1 MPAIPK
7 HILERHPPMSSIPM
21 NVLTVDQVCQRLTI
35 SKPTLFRYAKAGGDF
50 PRRIKIGS
58 RRVGY
63 LESDVERYLA
73 AQHEAARPDVEAA

>member
-1 MPAIPK
+1 MTD
-7 HILERHPPMSSIPM
+7 IPM
-21 NVLTVDQVCQRLTI
+21 TVLTVDQVCQRLTI

-63 LESDVERYLA
+63 LASDIERYLA